1 MIAVAKTR
9 DEAVGDRNAPAVGI
23 VLPGA
28 VSRKTR
34 HLGAEVSTWTG
45 SRGEFYLSPARRTSR
60 RAPKLATKC
69 RECPPPLRRVGSPE
83 PAFRP
88 AQSMG
93 RRYTMGD

>member
-1 MIAVAKTR
+1 MAVAKTR

-45 SRGEFYLSPARRTSR
+45 SRGEFYLSPARR
-60 RAPKLATKC
+60 APKLATKR

-93 RRYTMGD
+93 RSDTMGD